1 MANQDYEDVEDS
13 YEYDPQ
19 WPYARVLAAF
29 FDDGFDDHCCDEVR
43 RAFREWA
50 DEVGLSNEHRGTAVK
65 YGIGFPDTAAVYIA
79 RNELGLVK
87 EVA

>member
-1 MANQDYEDVEDS
+1 MANQDYEGAERS
-13 YEYDPQ
+13 HEYDPEGL
-19 WPYARVLAAF
+19 YADVLAAF

-50 DEVGLSNEHRGTAVK
+50 DEVGLSDKHRRMAAK
-65 YGIGFPDTAAVYIA
+65 YGIRFPGGAAVYITRDEA
-79 RNELGLVK
+79 GHAK